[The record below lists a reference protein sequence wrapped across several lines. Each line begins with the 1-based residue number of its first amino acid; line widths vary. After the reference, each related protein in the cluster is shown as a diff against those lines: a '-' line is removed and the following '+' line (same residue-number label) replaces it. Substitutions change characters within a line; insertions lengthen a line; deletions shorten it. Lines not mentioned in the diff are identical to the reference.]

1 VWWVFSVP
9 HLACHLLHL
18 DMYDLIDQV
27 LNVVSLSYFV
37 VVGAVLAAP
46 WRARQHTA
54 GRNVPLS
61 G

>member
-1 VWWVFSVP
+1 
-9 HLACHLLHL
+9 
-18 DMYDLIDQV
+18 V
-27 LNVVSLSYFV
+27 LWFV
-37 VVGAVLAAP
+37 VVGAALTAP